1 MIQAHPWFGVGPEMV
16 LPKLMEYVPWE
27 YRRPVNRLPLP
38 NGWYGHLHNLYIH
51 YAAERGVPTALALLW
66 LLAMALWDFL
76 RALRRLAAG
85 PGVEKAILHA
95 AVAVIVGIAV
105 GGLFEVNLGHSEVL
119 ALFLAVV
126 ACGYVAV
133 DHLEH
138 NQPTAEAPNGSRRV
152 LP

>member
-1 MIQAHPWFGVGPEMV
+1 
-16 LPKLMEYVPWE
+16 MEYVPWE

-51 YAAERGVPTALALLW
+51 YAAERGLPTALALVW
-66 LLAMALWDFL
+66 MLAMALWDFWA
-76 RALRRLAAG
+76 RCGVCRPARRG
-85 PGVEKAILHA
+85 EVHLHG
-95 AVAVIVGIAV
+95 AVAVIVGIIV

-138 NQPTAEAPNGSRRV
+138 HELAAR
-152 LP
+152 